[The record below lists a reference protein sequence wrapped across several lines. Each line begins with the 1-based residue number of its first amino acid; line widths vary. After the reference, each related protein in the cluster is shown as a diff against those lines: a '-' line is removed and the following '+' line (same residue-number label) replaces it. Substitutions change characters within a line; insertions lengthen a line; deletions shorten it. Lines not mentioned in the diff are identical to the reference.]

1 MHVVATAGHV
11 DHGKSTLVRA
21 LTGREPDR
29 WAEERR
35 RGLTIGLGFAWTT
48 LPGGD
53 PVALV
58 DVPGHERFVPTML
71 AGVGPVPAVLFVVA
85 ADQGWQPQSAEHLAA
100 LDALGVRHGLLVI
113 TRCDLADPGPASE
126 QAQVQLRRTS
136 LRDIPVVHVSATA
149 GTGLDELRHA
159 LGRLCAGLPEPD
171 VQADVRL
178 WIDRS
183 FSLRGVGTVVTG
195 TLAAGTI
202 RVGDAL
208 SHQVRGLQSMEQDA
222 DEVRAVTRVAVNLRG
237 VDRDEVQAGDALT
250 TPGAWTRA
258 AEIDVALAVETQREL
273 HLHIG
278 SADVAVTVRRLGP
291 HSARLRLAR
300 PLPLRIGDRV
310 LLRDPG
316 LRVIVAGADV
326 LDLHPPGL
334 VRRGDAVR
342 RDAELA
348 ELIGQPLSV
357 VAERLL
363 HRVGFMAESQFRV
376 HGLPVTGTR
385 VGAWRAHPDR
395 WARLVERVPT
405 VVDRWLDENPLRV
418 NGIPVD
424 AVAGELELPSGVAAR
439 LVQAAGL
446 PIVDGHVPGRARLP
460 RAVELALAALT
471 ADLAGAPFAAPTA
484 DRLDELGLGRRELA
498 AAHAADR
505 ILLLPGGIVLLPG
518 AQRRAAEILAALP
531 QPFTVSQARRA
542 LDTSRR
548 VALPLLG
555 LLDQTG
561 VTERLDGDLR
571 RTVTAVAP
579 RR

>member
-21 LTGREPDR
+21 LTGRDPDR

-53 PVALV
+53 PVAFV

-113 TRCDLADPGPASE
+113 TRCDLADPGHASE
-126 QAQVQLRRTS
+126 RALAELRRTS
-136 LRDIPVVHVSATA
+136 LRDTPVVHVSAATRA
-149 GTGLDELRHA
+149 GLDELRHA
-159 LGRLCAGLPEPD
+159 LDRLCAALPTPD
-171 VQADVRL
+171 EDADVRL
-178 WIDRS
+178 WIDRT

-202 RVGDAL
+202 RVGDEL
-208 SHQVRGLQSMEQDA
+208 THRVRGLQSMEQDT
-222 DEVRAVTRVAVNLRG
+222 DEVRAVARVAVNLRG
-237 VDRDEVQAGDALT
+237 TDREGIQAGDALT
-250 TPGAWTRA
+250 TPGAWTRT

-300 PLPLRIGDRV
+300 ALPLRIGDRV

-326 LDLHPPGL
+326 LDLHPPKL
-334 VRRGDAVR
+334 VRRGDAR
-342 RDAELA
+342 RLDAELA
-348 ELIGQPLSV
+348 ELIGRPLSV
-357 VAERLL
+357 VADRLL
-363 HRVGFMAESQFRV
+363 HRNGFMAEHEFRMN
-376 HGLPVTGTR
+376 GLPVTGTQ
-385 VGAWRAHPDR
+385 VGAWRVHPAR
-395 WARLVERVPT
+395 WRWLLERVPT
-405 VVDRWLDENPLRV
+405 VVDRWCEANPLRV
-418 NGIPVD
+418 KGIPVD
-424 AVAGELELPSGVAAR
+424 AVARELDLPVGIATPLA
-439 LVQAAGL
+439 QAADL
-446 PIVDGHVPGRARLP
+446 PIVDGHIPGRALLP
-460 RAVELALAALT
+460 RAVELALATLA
-471 ADLAGAPFAAPTA
+471 ADLATKPFAAPTA
-484 DRLDELGLGRRELA
+484 DRLDELRLGRRELA
-498 AAHAADR
+498 AAHAVDR
-505 ILLLPGGIVLLPG
+505 ILLLPGGIVLMPG
-518 AQRRAAEILAALP
+518 AQRQAADILAALP

-548 VALPLLG
+548 VALPLLQ

-571 RTVTAVAP
+571 TTVTA
-579 RR
+579 